1 MSKFRGMVGK
11 VLEESEEENA
21 TPLSL
26 MGTFNFPT
34 TYAES
39 SSKKFNVS
47 NMLPSP
53 SPPPSLRNMK
63 RVADNT
69 SPSTTILASPRFDYV
84 NTFSCSPSPP
94 NPPINP
100 VVPNISNISF
110 CKDIPRQPT
119 GRGPK
124 ITPNEAK
131 SRQKRCEWGEY
142 EIYELIVSW
151 VPMYERLKR
160 ASNKNKKSIWEQ
172 IWIDYKKNVDNP
184 KDLLQIKTK
193 IKNIEHDYRN
203 AKDRM
208 SRTGEIGAEEIKKTS
223 NFSTKSTNF

>member
-1 MSKFRGMVGK
+1 MNSKMLDFKRKLRNKRKRVVVCNTK
-11 VLEESEEENA
+11 TKFIRQISHVTRVITRVEESEEENA

-34 TYAES
+34 MYAKS

-69 SPSTTILASPRFDYV
+69 SPSTKILASPRFDYV

-142 EIYELIVSW
+142 EIYELIMWSC
-151 VPMYERLKR
+151 R
-160 ASNKNKKSIWEQ
+160 
-172 IWIDYKKNVDNP
+172 
-184 KDLLQIKTK
+184 
-193 IKNIEHDYRN
+193 
-203 AKDRM
+203 
-208 SRTGEIGAEEIKKTS
+208 
-223 NFSTKSTNF
+223 

>member
-1 MSKFRGMVGK
+1 MLLRWVWWVRLISLLRMRNQV
-11 VLEESEEENA
+11 
-21 TPLSL
+21 PRSL
-26 MGTFNFPT
+26 MRVTCRSG
-34 TYAES
+34 
-39 SSKKFNVS
+39 

-119 GRGPK
+119 GRGPE

-142 EIYELIVSW
+142 EMYELIMSW
-151 VPMYERLKR
+151 APMYERLKR
-160 ASNKNKKSIWEQ
+160 ASNKNKKSTWEQ
-172 IWIDYKKNVDNP
+172 IRIDYKKNVDNP

-193 IKNIEHDYRN
+193 IKNIEHDYGN

-208 SRTGEIGAEEIKKTS
+208 SRTGEIGAEEILKKS